1 MLVMIFLFIS
11 KKYDVN
17 LSIIILLILIYAF
30 FILLILRGRKLIA
43 YFLKEHD
50 AMLLF
55 DKVSNMQM
63 NEILTLNNEEILDC
77 IFKLEYMKGEMDT
90 KFNDTIHCINFYS
103 ILTIGFTIILLI
115 DGIFI

>member
-1 MLVMIFLFIS
+1 MFFLFIS
-11 KKYDVN
+11 KKYDLS
-17 LSIIILLILIYAF
+17 LSIFILLILIYAF

-77 IFKLEYMKGEMDT
+77 IFKLENMKGEMDT
-90 KFNDTIHCINFYS
+90 KFSDTIHCINFYS